1 MTQKTFNWREH
12 FRKRIIYRYLF
23 SKFSALNYIFYDRI
37 LLMNENLKR
46 LLVGLLVVGLLGFGF
61 MRLVQTG
68 KVGLDLTPFPKV
80 ENTTQET
87 RTLVKEENAVIQTVE
102 ESSPSVVAIG
112 VSQRII
118 NPFDPEALP
127 RNRQTTIGTGFIVSE
142 NGVIVTNRHVVSDV
156 NTSYSIV
163 TKDGKRLEV
172 ERIYR
177 DPSLDLALIKTRES
191 GLKPLKIGDSSKLK
205 VGQTAI
211 AIGNALGRFSNTVT
225 TGVVSGLGRSIGAGD
240 PFSGQT
246 ELLDD
251 LIQTDAA
258 INPGNSGGP
267 LLNSAGEVIGVNVA
281 ISEAAQNIGFAVPI
295 NSVKP
300 VIDEFVSTG
309 KISRAFLGV
318 NYRVITRD
326 LALLNEVPQGAY
338 IQEIVPGSPAQK
350 AGIEPGDIITKI
362 DGKQVNDQNVISEL
376 IRTKKPGDKV
386 SIELWR
392 ETEQGKG
399 ETRIIE
405 ATLEEANKE

>member
-1 MTQKTFNWREH
+1 
-12 FRKRIIYRYLF
+12 
-23 SKFSALNYIFYDRI
+23 
-37 LLMNENLKR
+37 MNDGMKKI
-46 LLVGLLVVGLLGFGF
+46 LVGVLIVGLLGFGF
-61 MRLVQTG
+61 VRLVQTG
-68 KVGLDLTPFPKV
+68 KVKLDLSSTLPKI
-80 ENTTQET
+80 ESTTTQET
-87 RTLVKEENAVIQTVE
+87 RTLVKEENAIIQTVE

-112 VSQRII
+112 VTQRVV
-118 NPFDPEALP
+118 NPFDPQALP
-127 RNRQTTIGTGFIVSE
+127 KSRQSTIGTGFIASD
-142 NGVIVTNRHVVSDV
+142 NGVIVTNRHVVADTNV
-156 NTSYSIV
+156 TYTVV
-163 TKDGKRLEV
+163 TKDGKKLEV

-177 DPSLDLALIKTRES
+177 DSNLDLALIKTKAE
-191 GLKPLKIGDSSKLK
+191 GLKPLRIGDSSKLK

-225 TGVVSGLGRSIGAGD
+225 TGVVSGLGRTVGAGD

-281 ISEAAQNIGFAVPI
+281 VSEYAQNIGFAVPI
-295 NSVKP
+295 NSVKT

-338 IQEIVPGSPAQK
+338 IQQVVAGSPAEK
-350 AGIEPGDIITKI
+350 AGIEAGNIITKI
-362 DGKQVNDQNVISEL
+362 DGESVADQNFISEL
-376 IRTKKPGDKV
+376 IRSKKTGDKLSV
-386 SIELWR
+386 EVWSES
-392 ETEQGKG
+392 ENNQKG
-399 ETRIIE
+399 STKTIDV
-405 ATLEEANKE
+405 TLEEAANQ